1 MKYKLLATC
10 VAVAVLAGCNGSDE
24 EIPTTRIQAYDGAV
38 SGMGGTYTC
47 ENESGTIPKTGS
59 DGFASVASATLKNET
74 NTCSFTFNATPGAKD
89 ESNNKDMSSL
99 SLSIPKGLIDSGGT
113 PIATPITTLVN
124 KALAGAEY
132 NESTATEVLTKLG
145 LYEDLVN
152 TSGFTL
158 AKVMADLP
166 SVVESVSSGT
176 NTALKAKVFATT
188 NVLAAV
194 LAKNTVTDVTKIAT
208 AAQNIT
214 KKLVSE
220 NPNYPT
226 TATGTASVNLDNY
239 DLSTV
244 TDSVIENVADIP
256 SAPVEVIPDED
267 TTGGG
272 PGGTGGTG
280 TGSDGS
286 GTGED

>member
-113 PIATPITTLVN
+113 PKATPITTLVN

-158 AKVMADLP
+158 AEVMADLP
-166 SVVESVSSGT
+166 SVVKSVNSGT

-208 AAQNIT
+208 ATLNVAKKTVAQ
-214 KKLVSE
+214 
-220 NPNYPT
+220 NPNYP
-226 TATGTASVNLDNY
+226 ASSEGTASIDLDNY
-239 DLSTV
+239 DLSTL
-244 TDSVIENVADIP
+244 TDNELDVSAIP
-256 SAPVEVIPDED
+256 DVPVKVIPDED
-267 TTGGG
+267 TT
-272 PGGTGGTG
+272 GGTGGTG